1 MASRPK
7 AVAIIAG
14 FLFAATLFA
23 AIVGWALL
31 VPGKLIEWLAQFNQ
45 PGMAAF
51 QVLGRWSGTLLLAL
65 AGGTFT
71 AAMGLLRGKKWAW
84 WFAVVLF
91 LINACGDLVSF
102 FITRDWLKSAS
113 GIAICTAF
121 LFALSRDRVLRYFN
135 ADRGG
140 PEEL

>member
-14 FLFAATLFA
+14 FLFAAAVIA
-23 AIVGWALL
+23 AIDWMDAAL
-31 VPGKLIEWLAQFNQ
+31 E
-45 PGMAAF
+45 
-51 QVLGRWSGTLLLAL
+51 
-65 AGGTFT
+65 
-71 AAMGLLRGKKWAW
+71 
-84 WFAVVLF
+84 
-91 LINACGDLVSF
+91 SF

-135 ADRGG
+135 EDRGG